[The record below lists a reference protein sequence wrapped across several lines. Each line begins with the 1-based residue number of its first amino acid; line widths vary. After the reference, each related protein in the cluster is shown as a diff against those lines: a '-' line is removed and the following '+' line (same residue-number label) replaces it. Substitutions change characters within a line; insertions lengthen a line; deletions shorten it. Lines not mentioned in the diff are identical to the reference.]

1 MKNNFL
7 VFWGIFIIFKEKVN
21 SNLHF
26 VLHFLIQKGFKI
38 YINSYNVDELLSKFE
53 LLGMLLMINLNTNA
67 RGWLLGRFLA
77 NIVIN

>member
-7 VFWGIFIIFKEKVN
+7 VFWGIFIILKEKVN

-26 VLHFLIQKGFKI
+26 VLHFWIQKGFKI
-38 YINSYNVDELLSKFE
+38 YINSYNVDELLTKFE
-53 LLGMLLMINLNTNA
+53 LLVMLLTINMNLNV

-77 NIVIN
+77 TIVIN